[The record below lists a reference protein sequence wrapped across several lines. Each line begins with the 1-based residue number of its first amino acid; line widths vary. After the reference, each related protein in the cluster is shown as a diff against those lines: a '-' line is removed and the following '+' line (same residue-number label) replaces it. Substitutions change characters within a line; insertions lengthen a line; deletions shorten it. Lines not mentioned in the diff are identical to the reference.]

1 MVNTL
6 RIAKKLISFTYIYTR
21 KGYCASWAPPPP
33 PPLEFSGKLFRYIF
47 LSLCKT
53 DNKQT
58 NHMST
63 TSSSS
68 SHDGGDGGNG
78 GGGEFEGPSHSR
90 QRFNN
95 AVWPEPF
102 LEALA
107 TQIAIDAALS
117 FGRLAVAPALTNL
130 FQVKSH
136 RIVVSIVLE
145 VYISQCWCIR

>member
-1 MVNTL
+1 
-6 RIAKKLISFTYIYTR
+6 
-21 KGYCASWAPPPP
+21 
-33 PPLEFSGKLFRYIF
+33 
-47 LSLCKT
+47 
-53 DNKQT
+53 
-58 NHMST
+58 MST

-130 FQVKSH
+130 FQSIFIAYIASFLSLLFDLRFDFRH
-136 RIVVSIVLE
+136 RNSI
-145 VYISQCWCIR
+145 SK